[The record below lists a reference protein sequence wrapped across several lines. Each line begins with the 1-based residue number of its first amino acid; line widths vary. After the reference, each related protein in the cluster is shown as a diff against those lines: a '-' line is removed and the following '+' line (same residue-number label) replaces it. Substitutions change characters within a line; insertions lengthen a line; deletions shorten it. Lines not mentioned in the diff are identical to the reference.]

1 MNCASQMIR
10 KLVVVTAVVVAVATV
25 GCSRERAPVTAQA
38 SVLDRVQ
45 ASGTLKV
52 GYFLFEPTM
61 MQGDDGKPK
70 GVFADLIESIAEQM
84 RWKVEYQQVDL
95 KNFAAALQAGT
106 FDLSIGAT
114 FSSPTRAGGV
124 AFTQPLFYLGY
135 TGLTRP
141 ENANRFKTWA
151 DVDHAGVR
159 VVVKQGSAI
168 GDYAVRNF
176 KNATVVSLEEAALSA
191 PLAAVS
197 AGRGDIG
204 LMNQITVFTYLRDN
218 PQSGLVE
225 VLRDQPVEFTGICW
239 AVRQGDPTWLEFV
252 NTAIKHFQDTQR
264 FDEWEAKYQI
274 PYMYREKRRFE
285 FNSGGKRG
293 VLDM

>member
-1 MNCASQMIR
+1 MTRRLAMVKNI
-10 KLVVVTAVVVAVATV
+10 VVTVAAAAALTV
-25 GCSRERAPVTAQA
+25 FGCSHEGTSTPPTE
-38 SVLDRVQ
+38 SVLNHVQ

-61 MQGDDGKPK
+61 MQGEGGKPK
-70 GVFADLIESIAEQM
+70 GLFVDLIESIAEQLK
-84 RWKVEYQQVDL
+84 WKVEYQQVDL

-135 TGLTRP
+135 TGLTKP
-141 ENANRFKTWA
+141 ENAQRFKTWA
-151 DVDHAGVR
+151 DVDQAGVR

-168 GDYAVRNF
+168 GDYAARNF
-176 KNATVVSLEEAALSA
+176 KRATVVSLEEPALSA
-191 PLAAVS
+191 PLAAVA

-218 PQSGLVE
+218 SQSGLVE
-225 VLRDQPVEFTGICW
+225 VLADQPVEFTGICW

-252 NTAIKHFQDTQR
+252 NSAIKHFQDTHR
-264 FDEWEAKYQI
+264 LAEWEATYGI
-274 PYMYREKRRFE
+274 PYMYHEKRRFE
-285 FNSGGKRG
+285 FNGGGKKG
-293 VLDM
+293 ALDM